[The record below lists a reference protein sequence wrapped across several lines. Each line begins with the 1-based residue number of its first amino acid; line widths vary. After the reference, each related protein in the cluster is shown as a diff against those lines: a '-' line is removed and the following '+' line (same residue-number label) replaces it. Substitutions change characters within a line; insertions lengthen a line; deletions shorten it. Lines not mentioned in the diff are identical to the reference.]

1 LSPKRFSSG
10 GKEVNKLQEQNN
22 FCTAALDSF
31 GYKGSCLAVTV
42 NEKKVSVEAKLTSPN
57 SQERVEALAKT
68 KTHGDRFLCTGG
80 AHLNSDE
87 AFMAAEM
94 SIRKR
99 KLEEVQ
105 SDRKK
110 RKQLEKRETEA
121 QAVLNK
127 NTVNG
132 TDAGKLLTW
141 YGVNHTGLNAT
152 QKKAKWKEIADE
164 NRPDPTFEKW
174 THQDEAAMKELESTD
189 FSLQDTILERTKMA
203 SQNEFEA
210 NLKSMPTEEAI
221 ALFEGL
227 KSMAQ
232 HQSEL

>member
-1 LSPKRFSSG
+1 LTTGIR
-10 GKEVNKLQEQNN
+10 NLQEQNN
-22 FCTAALDSF
+22 FCTAALYSF

-42 NEKKVSVEAKLTSPN
+42 NEKKVSVKAKLTSPN

-87 AFMAAEM
+87 AFMANEI

-127 NTVNG
+127 NIMNG

-141 YGVNHTGLNAT
+141 YGYIKLG
-152 QKKAKWKEIADE
+152 
-164 NRPDPTFEKW
+164 
-174 THQDEAAMKELESTD
+174 STLLKRKQSGKR
-189 FSLQDTILERTKMA
+189 FLLKIVQILLLRNGPIKTK
-203 SQNEFEA
+203 Q
-210 NLKSMPTEEAI
+210 
-221 ALFEGL
+221 
-227 KSMAQ
+227 Q
-232 HQSEL
+232 